1 MSFKLVGATILLRW
15 RETGAASRSMWI
27 VLVITHEMSTVC
39 SRLRRTKFLLL
50 PIMLSYEESDQAKS
64 KDNGHTANSDT
75 GCLAG

>member
-1 MSFKLVGATILLRW
+1 MPFKLVGATMVFLW
-15 RETGAASRSMWI
+15 RDTRAASRSMWI
-27 VLVITHEMSTVC
+27 ILVITHEMSTVC